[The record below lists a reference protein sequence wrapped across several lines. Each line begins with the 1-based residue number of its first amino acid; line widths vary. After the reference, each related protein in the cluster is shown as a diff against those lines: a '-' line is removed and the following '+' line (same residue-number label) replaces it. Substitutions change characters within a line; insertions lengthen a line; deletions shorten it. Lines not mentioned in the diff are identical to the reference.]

1 MDRRW
6 DRSIYGDIWGNERK
20 EKMNI
25 KEGISLRD
33 NVILMLFGPDGKLK
47 EVRKVHNVVTTAGKE
62 DSADQLLL
70 APTKAKPGW
79 MEVGTGAPTATLL
92 GAFIAGSRT
101 ALSSKTRLTNVVTM
115 VCTFGPGV
123 GNGNITE
130 AGIFNIIT
138 ENTIDMYVSA
148 NFGVITKPAL
158 DSLQITWTLTFN

>member
-1 MDRRW
+1 MDISE
-6 DRSIYGDIWGNERK
+6 SIGLKDKLSLQVGK
-20 EKMNI
+20 NI
-25 KEGISLRD
+25 RDEIGITA
-33 NVILMLFGPDGKLK
+33 NVLIELFGPDGKLK
-47 EVRKVHNVVTTAGKE
+47 EKREIHNTVTTAGRE
-62 DSADQLLL
+62 DSADQLIL

-79 MEVGTGAPTATLL
+79 MEVGTGTPTATLL

-115 VCTFGPGV
+115 ICTFGPGV

-130 AGIFNIIT
+130 AGIFNVVT

-148 NFGVITKPAL
+148 NFGVITKPPA